1 MDPVRAG
8 EDITSDIC
16 RAISSR
22 RLLELDYNG
31 KRRLV
36 EPYSHGFSSD
46 GREMLVGF
54 QRSGGSDS
62 GQIEG
67 WKAMAVD
74 RIEHLV
80 VVDVSFIPARNDYR
94 AGSSKNIDDP
104 HCEI

>member
-1 MDPVRAG
+1 MDSVRGG

-22 RLLELDYNG
+22 HLLELEYNG
-31 KRRLV
+31 QRRLI

-54 QRSGGSDS
+54 QRAGGSDS

-67 WKAMAVD
+67 WKAMAVE
-74 RIEHLV
+74 RIKGLAM
-80 VVDVSFIPARNDYR
+80 VDVSFIPAREDYR

-104 HCEI
+104 HCGI